1 MRLLAKPTAFGCH
14 SYAASLRGVN
24 HRAVHQYPLCRG
36 TTQVPAVFSLCAGLY
51 QWPKPASSIPC
62 VNEYTDA
69 RPPSNRLRE
78 RT

>member
-24 HRAVHQYPLCRG
+24 HRAAHQYPLCRG
-36 TTQVPAVFSLCAGLY
+36 TTQVPAVFSYARDSISGRS
-51 QWPKPASSIPC
+51 QRQAS
-62 VNEYTDA
+62 
-69 RPPSNRLRE
+69 